1 VRGKGWDPT
10 TAASSFEGCSGL
22 AKALAVAGFA
32 ALAAAFGA
40 AFAGVAP
47 LAGAGFL
54 VELVIPSTFHDY
66 QRGIFNAK
74 SSASR

>member
-1 VRGKGWDPT
+1 V
-10 TAASSFEGCSGL
+10 GCSGL

-32 ALAAAFGA
+32 ALAAAAFGA

-47 LAGAGFL
+47 FAGAGFL

-66 QRGIFNAK
+66 QRGNFSAK
-74 SSASR
+74 SSVCR